1 MLTGNSFAF
10 EWEVRLME
18 GLQNSLG
25 PGAIS
30 VISFFSAFGEEL
42 LLVLILG
49 FLYWGCDKKM
59 GKAVGLNVLMGLIW
73 NPMIKNVFLRRRPYF
88 DHENIKILRVVDQNA
103 DPYDI
108 AAQGFS
114 FPSGHSTNTV
124 IAFGSLAVYKKRVVL
139 FKVLAVVLPL
149 LVGASRV
156 ILGVHYPTDVLA
168 GWLLGAIVLV
178 LVSWLQFKVKNKW
191 VLRVI
196 LLAVSLPGILYCRT
210 SDYYTS
216 LGMLAGMVL
225 AQPFE
230 SRFVRF
236 QSTKVVWKCVLR
248 VAGGVAIYFGANI
261 LLKLPFSSAFLESG
275 TLAALGIRT
284 LRYAIIIFLL
294 MGVYP
299 MLFSRRESET
309 AHSV

>member
-1 MLTGNSFAF
+1 MGVTFYLPFEPAF
-10 EWEVRLME
+10 IQS
-18 GLQNSLG
+18 LQELAGSVG
-25 PGAIS
+25 SAIA
-30 VISFFSAFGEEL
+30 VFFTQASDPIAM
-42 LLVLILG
+42 VAILG
-49 FLYWGCDKKM
+49 FLYWCVDKEWGLFVGTNM
-59 GKAVGLNVLMGLIW
+59 LVGLLW

-88 DHENIKILRVVDQNA
+88 DFEGIRCLKAVDDSA
-103 DPYDI
+103 DLYDI
-108 AAQGFS
+108 TAQGFS

-168 GWLLGAIVLV
+168 GWLLGAIVLA